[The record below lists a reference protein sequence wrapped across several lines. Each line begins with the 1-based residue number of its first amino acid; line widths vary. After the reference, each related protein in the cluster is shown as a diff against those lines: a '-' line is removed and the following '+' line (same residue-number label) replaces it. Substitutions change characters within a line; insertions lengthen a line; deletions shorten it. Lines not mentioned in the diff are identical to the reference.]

1 MTLRRNSW
9 TELDSETL
17 QENLQAM
24 RVALAGRSDCI
35 LVVKAN
41 AYGHGMEVV
50 ARHAFEAGVRR
61 FMVARMDEAL
71 ALRPFLPAA
80 QILLLGAVWP
90 EDVDAL
96 MERRIVP
103 VLVSEAQAVALA
115 QEARRRGMEV
125 PCHMKIDTGMGRFG
139 VPWEE
144 APVAL
149 ARLKAAGGLL
159 IQGLCSH
166 FASAGQPGG
175 RMAELQAG
183 RFQWVAGECAAAG
196 MKGLFRHISNSVAF
210 LLHPDWDMDG
220 VRLGILA
227 YGYSGKLAGLRVRT
241 KPCLQWKTRVICV
254 KRVQA
259 GESVGYL
266 GTYTALE
273 PTWVA
278 TIDVGYSDGFPR
290 LMSNKG
296 AVLIGGRRRRVVGRV
311 SMNFSAV
318 DVGPEPEVREGDEVV
333 LIGQQG
339 LETLWADELARWCQT
354 IPYEILTNIR
364 SHPGG

>member
-1 MTLRRNSW
+1 MTVRRNAW
-9 TELDSETL
+9 TELDVETL
-17 QENLQAM
+17 QENLRAM
-24 RVALAGRSDCI
+24 RTALAGRSECI

-61 FMVARMDEAL
+61 FVVARMDEAL
-71 ALRPFLPAA
+71 ALRPFLSAA

-96 MERRIVP
+96 VERRIVP
-103 VLVSEAQAVALA
+103 VLVSEAQAAALA
-115 QEARRRGMEV
+115 REVRRRGMEV
-125 PCHMKIDTGMGRFG
+125 PCHLKVDTGMGRFG

-144 APVAL
+144 AAVVL
-149 ARLKAAGGLL
+149 ARLQSAGGLL
-159 IQGLCSH
+159 IQGICSH

-175 RMAELQAG
+175 RTTELQAM
-183 RFQWVAGECAAAG
+183 RFQQVERECAAAG
-196 MKGLFRHISNSVAF
+196 VTGLFRHISNSVAF
-210 LLHPDWDMDG
+210 LLHPEWDMDG

-227 YGYSGKLAGLRVRT
+227 YGYSGKIANLRIHTR
-241 KPCLQWKTRVICV
+241 PCLQWKTRVVTV
-254 KRVQA
+254 KRVKA

-266 GTYTALE
+266 GTFTAME
-273 PTWVA
+273 PMQVA

-296 AVLIGGRRRRVVGRV
+296 AVLIGGARRRVLGRV
-311 SMNFSAV
+311 SMNFAAV
-318 DVGPEPEVREGDEVV
+318 DAGPEGAVQEGDEVV
-333 LIGQQG
+333 LIGRQG
-339 LETLWADELARWCQT
+339 TEALWADELARWCQT

-364 SHPGG
+364 NPPGL